1 MIAQSYDGTENEALQ
16 ESALFMGNAAVYAV
30 MILVKQQL
38 PKRPKEIV
46 ELVTLLAGAAPAG
59 GADYAG
65 AVISAICEGLPNLTV
80 PKNPHAWVSAGT
92 SYGGSTYAQDRLTP
106 GLLAELIRAM
116 EGLGNA
122 AAAEKFVP
130 VLKAN
135 PVIFDPLLILAPALE
150 ELLKGSRGGKASFF
164 SARPI
169 WKHTAEKLLERS
181 HAPPEPP
188 EDWSLAMQ
196 LACSCA
202 DCRTLQAFSIHPEE
216 RTHRFRMN
224 KDRRMHL
231 HRKIEA
237 HGLDMTHITERK
249 GSPQMLVCQ
258 KTRRRFE
265 LRTAQY
271 QADLAACAVLVKLA
285 AAAGTHEPPLRKQ
298 LQSVEKTPGSF

>member
-1 MIAQSYDGTENEALQ
+1 MI
-16 ESALFMGNAAVYAV
+16 SAVCGG
-30 MILVKQQL
+30 L
-38 PKRPKEIV
+38 PK
-46 ELVTLLAGAAPAG
+46 
-59 GADYAG
+59 
-65 AVISAICEGLPNLTV
+65 LTA

-92 SYGGSTYAQDRLTP
+92 SYEGSTYAQDRLTP
-106 GLLAELIRAM
+106 GLLAEVIQAM
-116 EGLGNA
+116 KGRGNA

-265 LRTAQY
+265 LRAAQY